1 MRMSKILAGVA
12 VAAIAGSASAFTFS
26 PFNGA
31 TITDATWQNFQLDD
45 SLVPAGIYTGFSV
58 TVDWTSDIQ
67 GASFSS
73 TWSSEARVAF
83 ADNAAANTAV
93 TTPAYP
99 GGTTIYRVVTSPQ
112 SGQASNSNNTTLT
125 FSGAFG
131 TNYTGGDLWFNFRQ
145 TFNGDNVI
153 NWNNVS
159 ITLIEGQNYTP
170 GAPAAVQPSAIDV
183 GVQGG
188 PGNFVMDT
196 FGSDFDTMLGLYD
209 QAGNLI
215 TFNDDAQDT
224 LLSEI
229 DVAGDTAFL
238 GLNPG
243 EYFLAITRFNTTFG
257 ATDFDVNPLSTA
269 EAGDWELNINGELVA
284 SGFLDI
290 GEVAWVSFTV
300 VPAPG
305 AMALL
310 GLGGLVAT
318 RRRR

>member
-1 MRMSKILAGVA
+1 MKKMSIIAAAAGI
-12 VAAIAGSASAFTFS
+12 AALAGSASAFTFS
-26 PFNGA
+26 PFNGP
-31 TITDATWQNFQLDD
+31 TISDNFWQAFQLDD
-45 SLVPAGIYTGFSV
+45 SIVPAGVYTGFSV
-58 TVDWTSDIQ
+58 TVDWESDIQ
-67 GASFSS
+67 GASFAS
-73 TWSSEARVAF
+73 TWSNEARVAF
-83 ADNAAANTAV
+83 ADQAGSGNAIQ
-93 TTPAYP
+93 PAYA
-99 GGTTIYRVVTSPQ
+99 GGETVYRIATNPS

-125 FSGAFG
+125 FGGAFG

-145 TFNGDNVI
+145 TFSGDNNI

-159 ITLIEGQNYTP
+159 ISLILGQNYQA

-188 PGNFVMDT
+188 PGNYVMDT
-196 FGSDFDTMLGLYD
+196 LGSNFDTMLGLYD

-215 TFNDDAQDT
+215 TFNDDFGGLQS
-224 LLSEI
+224 LI
-229 DVAGDTAFL
+229 DVDADTAFL
-238 GLNPG
+238 GLDVG
-243 EYFLAITRFNTTFG
+243 EYFLAITRFNTDFG

-269 EAGDWELNINGELVA
+269 AAGDWELSINGDLVA
-284 SGFLDI
+284 SGFLDV

-310 GLGGLVAT
+310 ALGGLVAT